1 MKAIVNGL
9 SRFEKISKCL
19 GSSVRLKGTR
29 VPKSERLAMAVIY
42 ERLKNNINNE
52 IETGVKFSKSECDV
66 LGLQCNGEFGFFY
79 LDVKVTDNKRFIVY
93 YK

>member
-9 SRFEKISKCL
+9 SRFEKISKC
-19 GSSVRLKGTR
+19 SKSNVQLKGTR
-29 VPKSERLAMAVIY
+29 VPKSERLAMSLIY
-42 ERLKNNINNE
+42 ERLKNNVNNE
-52 IETGVKFSKSECDV
+52 IETGVKFSKSECDA
-66 LGLQCNGEFGFFY
+66 LGLQCNGEFAFFY